1 MADIE
6 KTTGQPIDDEEL
18 GGVVGGVSLCPG
30 LSQDDLE
37 RMRNALN
44 SGEFK
49 VEPNPNTINTINLT
63 KPADPPGTVS
73 PLDSEA
79 TRIAEE
85 LRQGM
90 NRGGLPVNTK

>member
-6 KTTGQPIDDEEL
+6 KNTGQPIDDEEL

-37 RMRNALN
+37 QMRNALN

-49 VEPNPNTINTINLT
+49 VEPNPNTINTRNLT
-63 KPADPPGTVS
+63 KPAGSPGTVS

-79 TRIAEE
+79 TRVAEE
-85 LRQGM
+85 FRQGM
-90 NRGGLPVNTK
+90 NLGGLPVNTK